1 MAFRQAKL
9 KSTNLTISTTTAA
22 ANPHSIQTTLPP
34 SNNSNRSGTI
44 GYAPDAAW
52 LAIRRHM
59 QIGSFDEHMVRKNI
73 RLDSSS
79 N

>member
-9 KSTNLTISTTTAA
+9 KLTNLVPSTTTTT
-22 ANPHSIQTTLPP
+22 NPTPIQSNIST
-34 SNNSNRSGTI
+34 SNNRQGTV

-59 QIGSFDEHMVRKNI
+59 QISSFDDQIVCSIFLSIN
-73 RLDSSS
+73 
-79 N
+79 

>member
-9 KSTNLTISTTTAA
+9 KLTNLVPSTTTPAT
-22 ANPHSIQTTLPP
+22 NPTPIQPNISTP
-34 SNNSNRSGTI
+34 NNRQGTV

-59 QIGSFDEHMVRKNI
+59 QISSFDDQIVR
-73 RLDSSS
+73 
-79 N
+79 